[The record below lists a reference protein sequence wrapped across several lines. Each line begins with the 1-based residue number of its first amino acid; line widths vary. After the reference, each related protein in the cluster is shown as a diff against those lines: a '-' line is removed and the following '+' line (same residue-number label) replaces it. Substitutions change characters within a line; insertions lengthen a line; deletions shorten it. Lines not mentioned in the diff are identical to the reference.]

1 VNADLEHAEQL
12 GTLLSTRSTQ
22 TNETRLSLGFARQ
35 PAARARW
42 R

>member
-22 TNETRLSLGFARQ
+22 TARQ